1 MRIGVIPPVPM
12 EPFVASRHEVVNLW
26 SAFFTAEDRDAM
38 EETAALAGFPANFS
52 AYARYMYGYLFEKRI
67 EAVYY
72 PEPGLPKEV
81 RRALTLASQQGVEI
95 VPFSFPLFQNE
106 ARLRSALENLRR
118 RLEVEAGVLETVLGR
133 IQEVRTSLRRYDG
146 LQARTAAY
154 DSRQYVTLLARAMD
168 PRGDVGALRREVE
181 RAILELCDRGRD
193 RWCRVG
199 LIGLPPYRPAF
210 YETLESLSAVVVYDE
225 WGLENNPM
233 APTPDLTGLYH
244 ACTLPYGNQRRLER
258 ILKEIASRRI
268 QAVVFGVEYLCDA
281 LRDEGFF
288 RARLPVPVAVFENRG
303 GESLSLAEERALRR
317 LVEAPSVL
325 P

>member
-1 MRIGVIPPVPM
+1 VRIGVIPPVPM

-26 SAFFTAEDRDAM
+26 SAFFTAEDRESL
-38 EETAALAGFPANFS
+38 EETAAMAGFPRNFS
-52 AYARYMYGYLFEKRI
+52 PYARCLYGLLFDRRI
-67 EAVYY
+67 EAVFY
-72 PEPGLPKEV
+72 PEPGLPKEI
-81 RRALTLASQQGVEI
+81 RQALVLASQQGVET
-95 VPFSFPLFQNE
+95 VPFAFPLFRNE
-106 ARLRSALENLRR
+106 PRLRQVLEELRR
-118 RLEVEAGVLETVLGR
+118 RLEVEAGVLEAVLER

-168 PRGDVGALRREVE
+168 PRGDLEALRRAVE
-181 RAILELCDRGRD
+181 RAILELSDRGRD

-210 YETLESLSAVVVYDE
+210 YEALEEMRAVVVYDE

-233 APTPDLTGLYH
+233 APATDLAGLYH

-258 ILKEIASRRI
+258 ILKEIVSRRI
-268 QAVVFGVEYLCDA
+268 RVVVFGVEYLCDS

-288 RARLPVPVAVFENRG
+288 RTHLPVPLTVFENRG
-303 GESLSLAEERALRR
+303 GESLSAAEERALRR

>member
-26 SAFFTAEDRDAM
+26 SAFFTAQDR
-38 EETAALAGFPANFS
+38 ESLQETALMAGFPANFS
-52 AYARYMYGYLFEKRI
+52 PYARFLYGFLFDRSI
-67 EAVYY
+67 ETVFY
-72 PEPGLPKEV
+72 PEPGLPKEI
-81 RRALTLASQQGVEI
+81 RQALVLASQQGVEI
-95 VPFSFPLFQNE
+95 VPFSFPLFRNE
-106 ARLRSALENLRR
+106 ARLRQALEDLRR
-118 RLEVEAGVLETVLGR
+118 RLEVEAGILEEVLRR

-146 LQARTAAY
+146 LQARTGGY
-154 DSRQYVTLLARAMD
+154 DSWPYVALLARAMD
-168 PRGDVGALRREVE
+168 PRGDLAALRREVE
-181 RAILELCDRGRD
+181 RAILDLCDRGRD

-210 YETLESLSAVVVYDE
+210 YEALEAMRAVVVYDE

-233 APTPDLTGLYH
+233 APTTDLTGLYH

-258 ILKEIASRRI
+258 ILKEVAARRI
-268 QAVVFGVEYLCDA
+268 RAVVLGVEYLCDS

-288 RARLPVPVAVFENRG
+288 RAHLPVPVAVFENRG
-303 GESLSLAEERALRR
+303 GASLSSAEERALRR